1 MNIKKLFIAFVFS
14 FVVVSAFAQ
23 KPVGTLTLYPRVGMT
38 LSKFTGDKVFF
49 TSSSS
54 IMGGRAD
61 AKYKAGIVAGA
72 ELQYQMSNAVALSG
86 GVFYSQQGTK
96 FDDMPELDEKLKM
109 EHNNIIVPL
118 MFVATT
124 KYGFS
129 AKVGVQPEILVDS
142 NYKDVMNGFNLSI
155 PVGISYEYR
164 NICLDVR
171 YNIGLT
177 HIYKDQSVNDTSR
190 NGTFMFT
197 IGYGIDI

>member
-1 MNIKKLFIAFVFS
+1 MNIKKLIIAFAFSYVF
-14 FVVVSAFAQ
+14 VSAFAQ

-49 TSSSS
+49 SSGG
-54 IMGGRAD
+54 IADGRAD

-72 ELQYQMSNAVALSG
+72 EMQYQMSNAIALSG

-96 FDDMPELDEKLKM
+96 FDDVPDLDEKLKM
-109 EHNNIIVPL
+109 EHDNIIVPL
-118 MFVATT
+118 LLVATT
-124 KYGFS
+124 KYGIS

-142 NYKDVMNGFNLSI
+142 KYKDVMNGFNVSV

-177 HIYKDQSVNDTSR
+177 KIYKDQGANDNAR
-190 NGTFMFT
+190 NSTFMFT
-197 IGYGIDI
+197 VGYGIDL

>member
-14 FVVVSAFAQ
+14 FVVVSASAQ

-49 TSSSS
+49 TSSS
-54 IMGGRAD
+54 IMDGRAD

-96 FDDMPELDEKLKM
+96 FDDVPELDEKLKM

-124 KYGFS
+124 KYGLS

-142 NYKDVMNGFNLSI
+142 KYKDLMNGFNFSV

-164 NICLDVR
+164 NICFDVR

-177 HIYKDQSVNDTSR
+177 HIYKDQGANDTSR
-190 NGTFMFT
+190 NSTFMFT
-197 IGYGIDI
+197 LGYGIDI

>member
-14 FVVVSAFAQ
+14 FVVVSASAQ

-49 TSSSS
+49 TSSS
-54 IMGGRAD
+54 IMDGRAD

-96 FDDMPELDEKLKM
+96 FDDVPELDEKLKM

-124 KYGFS
+124 KYGLS
-129 AKVGVQPEILVDS
+129 AKIGVQPEILVDS
-142 NYKDVMNGFNLSI
+142 KYKDMMNGFNVSV
-155 PVGISYEYR
+155 PVGLSYEYK
-164 NICLDVR
+164 NVCLDVR

-177 HIYKDQSVNDTSR
+177 KIYKDQGASDTSH

-197 IGYGIDI
+197 LGYGIDL